1 MHTGRPRILLI
12 DDTPVNL
19 ILLGNALEEDYDLR
33 IATSGEEGL
42 RLTAEV
48 MPDLI
53 LLDIMMPG
61 IDGLETCRILK
72 ADPALKQIPVIFITA
87 LGEPEFEATGLT
99 LGASDY
105 LSKPIN
111 VELARQRIHNLLDRE
126 QLRKEVEAH
135 RDRLEV
141 LVAERTAQLAASEAM
156 YRGLVEQSV
165 VGVYQVQGEKFAYA
179 NPGLARMMGYAS
191 PAEMIARASPLLMVP
206 EPERENLSVWPDSGG
221 AVRSI
226 QFPVICQ
233 EGSVIEVESHETLL
247 ETPAGRVILGI
258 CVDVTE
264 RKRAEQ
270 AQAAALRAAEH
281 LAELKSQ
288 FVNNVSHELKTPLNA
303 VLGFSEVGLATQD
316 ITRAHRFFGLIRDA
330 GNRLLEISG
339 SMLDFAQAEA
349 GKLSVEQS
357 PFDLTEVLAG
367 VTSRWQPAAE
377 SKGLSFAT
385 SASVPAP
392 CIVTGDARR
401 VTQLLGLL
409 MDNAVKFT
417 TEGSV
422 SLSCDAAGDVYQLT
436 IEDTGIGMQPEQ
448 VQQAF
453 NPFHQADGS
462 RTRQFGGLGLGLALA
477 KYLVDR
483 MRGEI
488 NVESSP
494 GAGTRFRI
502 RLPIGPDQGNDL
514 QAGTPT

>member
-1 MHTGRPRILLI
+1 MQTGRPRILLI

-42 RLTAEV
+42 RLAAEV

-87 LGEPEFEATGLT
+87 LGEPEFESTGLT

-141 LVAERTAQLAASEAM
+141 LVAERTQQLAASEAM

-165 VGVYQVQGEKFAYA
+165 VGVYQVLGETFAYV

-191 PAEMIARASPLLMVP
+191 PAAMIATANPLLMVP
-206 EPERENLSVWPDSGG
+206 EPDREKLRVWPAADV
-221 AVRSI
+221 ATRRI
-226 QFPVICQ
+226 QFPVVCH

-247 ETPAGRVILGI
+247 DTPAGRTILGI
-258 CVDVTE
+258 CVDITE

-270 AQAAALRAAEH
+270 AQAVALRAAEH

-316 ITRAHRFFGLIRDA
+316 ITRAHRFFSLIRDA

-349 GKLSVEQS
+349 GKLAIDSAA
-357 PFDLTEVLAG
+357 FDLSEALAG
-367 VTSRWQPAAE
+367 VTSRWQVAAE
-377 SKGLSFAT
+377 SRGLSFHA
-385 SASVPAP
+385 PAP
-392 CIVTGDARR
+392 LPTPSIAHGDARR
-401 VTQLLGLL
+401 ITQLLGLL
-409 MDNAVKFT
+409 LDNAVKFT
-417 TEGSV
+417 VEGSV
-422 SLSCDAAGDVYQLT
+422 SLDCALSDQECRFT
-436 IEDTGIGMQPEQ
+436 ISDTGIGMQPEQ

-488 NVESSP
+488 SLESTP
-494 GAGTRFRI
+494 GAGTTFCI
-502 RLPIGPDQGNDL
+502 RLPIGAATANSAHPG
-514 QAGTPT
+514 AAA

>member
-1 MHTGRPRILLI
+1 MQTGRPRILLI

-42 RLTAEV
+42 RLAAEV

-87 LGEPEFEATGLT
+87 LGEPEFESTGLT

-141 LVAERTAQLAASEAM
+141 LVAQRTEQLAASEAL

-165 VGVYQVQGEKFAYA
+165 VGVYQVQGETFAYV
-179 NPGLARMMGYAS
+179 NPGLSRMLGYAS
-191 PAEMIARASPLLMVP
+191 PAEMVAKANPLLIIP
-206 EPERENLSVWPDSGG
+206 EPEREQLRVWTGG
-221 AVRSI
+221 NDPVRRI
-226 QFPVICQ
+226 QCPVVCQ
-233 EGSVIEVESHETLL
+233 DGSVIEIESHETLL
-247 ETPAGRVILGI
+247 DTPAGRTVLGI

-264 RKRAEQ
+264 RKRAEE
-270 AQAAALRAAEH
+270 AQAMALRAAEH

-349 GKLSVEQS
+349 GKLVVDTA
-357 PFDLTEVLAG
+357 PFDLAETLAA

-377 SKGLSFAT
+377 SKGLRFLAPT
-385 SASVPAP
+385 GLPVPCVAY
-392 CIVTGDARR
+392 GDARR
-401 VTQLLGLL
+401 VSQLLGLL
-409 MDNAVKFT
+409 LDNALKFT
-417 TEGSV
+417 TAGSV
-422 SLSCDAAGDVYQLT
+422 GLSCELAGNEYRLS
-436 IEDTGIGMQPEQ
+436 ISDTGIGMQPEQ

-483 MRGEI
+483 MRGDI
-488 NVESSP
+488 SIESR
-494 GAGTRFRI
+494 AGEGTTFRI
-502 RLPIGPDQGNDL
+502 RLPIGEPAANASASG
-514 QAGTPT
+514 ATA

>member
-1 MHTGRPRILLI
+1 MQNARPRILLI

-42 RLTAEV
+42 KLAAEV
-48 MPDLI
+48 VPDLI

-72 ADPALKQIPVIFITA
+72 ADPALKRIPVIFITA
-87 LGEPEFEATGLT
+87 LGEPEFESTGLA
-99 LGASDY
+99 LGAADY

-111 VELARQRIHNLLDRE
+111 VELARQRVNNLLDRE
-126 QLRKEVEAH
+126 QLRREVEAH

-141 LVAERTAQLAASEAM
+141 LVAERTAQLAASEAL

-165 VGVYQVQGEKFAYA
+165 VGVYQVGAEGFRYV

-191 PAEMIARASPLLMVP
+191 PAEMIAQGNPLQMVDAA
-206 EPERENLSVWPDSGG
+206 ERDTFATWTAGPDGTRTV
-221 AVRSI
+221 A
-226 QFPVICQ
+226 FPVCRRDGKRID
-233 EGSVIEVESHETLL
+233 IESHETLL
-247 ETPAGRVILGI
+247 DTPSGRTVLGI
-258 CVDVTE
+258 CVDITE
-264 RKRAEQ
+264 RKRAAE
-270 AQAAALRAAEH
+270 AQAAALHAAQH

-303 VLGFSEVGLATQD
+303 VLGFSDVGLATQD

-349 GKLSVEQS
+349 GKLGLQNA
-357 PFDLTEVLAG
+357 PFDLGEVLAG
-367 VTSRWQPAAE
+367 ATARWQPAAE
-377 SKGLSFAT
+377 SKGLRFVAPLRP
-385 SASVPAP
+385 ASPG
-392 CIVTGDARR
+392 TMYGDARR

-409 MDNAVKFT
+409 LDNAIKFT
-417 TEGSV
+417 AAGEV
-422 SLSCDAAGDVYQLT
+422 SLACEVSDTECRLT
-436 IEDTGIGMQPEQ
+436 VRDTGIGMQPEQ
-448 VQQAF
+448 VREAF

-483 MRGEI
+483 MRGDISLESTPGSGTTFSIRIPLGQPEI
-488 NVESSP
+488 TTS
-494 GAGTRFRI
+494 
-502 RLPIGPDQGNDL
+502 
-514 QAGTPT
+514 QASA

>member
-19 ILLGNALEEDYDLR
+19 ILLGNALEGDYDLR

-42 RLTAEV
+42 RLAAEV

-72 ADPALKQIPVIFITA
+72 ADPALKQIPVVFITA
-87 LGEPEFEATGLT
+87 LGESEFESAGLT

-111 VELARQRIHNLLDRE
+111 VELARQRIHNLFDRE

-135 RDRLEV
+135 RDRLEL
-141 LVAERTAQLAASEAM
+141 LVAQRTEQLSTSEAM

-165 VGVYQVQGEKFAYA
+165 VGVYQMQGEKFAYA

-191 PAEMIARASPLLMVP
+191 PEEMIARANPRLMVP
-206 EPERENLSVWPDSGG
+206 EPERGKLSVWSAEGEST
-221 AVRSI
+221 RRI

-247 ETPAGRVILGI
+247 ETPAGHSILGI

-270 AQAAALRAAEH
+270 AQSMALHAAEH

-349 GKLSVEQS
+349 GKLGVEQV
-357 PFDLTEVLAG
+357 PFDLGEVLAG

-377 SKGLSFAT
+377 SKGLRFAA

-392 CIVTGDARR
+392 CIVMGDARR

-409 MDNAVKFT
+409 LDNAVKFT
-417 TEGSV
+417 HEGTV
-422 SLSCDAAGDVYQLT
+422 SMSCDTAGDVYQLT
-436 IEDTGIGMQPEQ
+436 ITDTGIGMQPEQ
-448 VQQAF
+448 VQQVF

-488 NVESSP
+488 IVESSP
-494 GAGTRFRI
+494 GTGTRFRI
-502 RLPIGPDQGNDL
+502 RLPFGADKDSNIPT
-514 QAGTPT
+514 GTPT

>member
-1 MHTGRPRILLI
+1 MQHGRTRILLI

-42 RLTAEV
+42 RIAAAV
-48 MPDLI
+48 KPDLI

-72 ADPALKQIPVIFITA
+72 ADPALRHIPVIFITA
-87 LGEPEFEATGLT
+87 LAEPEFEATGLT

-126 QLRKEVEAH
+126 RLRKEVEAQ

-141 LVAERTAQLAASEAM
+141 LVAQRTEQLAASEAM
-156 YRGLVEQSV
+156 YRSLVEQSV
-165 VGVYQVQGEKFAYA
+165 VGVYQVSGETFAYV
-179 NPGLARMMGYAS
+179 NPGLARIMGYAS
-191 PAEMIARASPLLMVP
+191 AAEMIAHANPLNVV
-206 EPERENLSVWPDSGG
+206 EETDRERLRYWAGADSTRMITFAARTRDG
-221 AVRSI
+221 AL
-226 QFPVICQ
+226 
-233 EGSVIEVESHETLL
+233 IELESHETLR
-247 ETPAGRVILGI
+247 ETPQGPAILGI
-258 CVDVTE
+258 CIDVTE
-264 RKRAEQ
+264 RKRAEET
-270 AQAAALRAAEH
+270 QAAALRAAEH

-316 ITRAHRFFGLIRDA
+316 IVRAHRFFGLIRDA

-349 GKLSVEQS
+349 GKLAIEAA
-357 PFDLTEVLAG
+357 PFDVRETLDTVRI
-367 VTSRWQPAAE
+367 RWQPLIEA
-377 SKGLSFAT
+377 KGLSFSFT
-385 SASVPAP
+385 GAP
-392 CIVTGDARR
+392 PSPCPGVGDARR
-401 VTQLLGLL
+401 IIQLLALL
-409 MDNAVKFT
+409 LENAVKFT
-417 TEGSV
+417 STGSIRLHCETTV
-422 SLSCDAAGDVYQLT
+422 QTLELVLT
-436 IEDTGIGMQPEQ
+436 DTGIGMVPEQ

-483 MRGEI
+483 MRGDI
-488 NVESSP
+488 KLESTLGS
-494 GAGTRFRI
+494 GTTFRI
-502 RLPIGPDQGNDL
+502 RLPISGN
-514 QAGTPT
+514 

>member
-1 MHTGRPRILLI
+1 MQSSRSRILLI

-42 RLTAEV
+42 RLAAEV

-72 ADPALKQIPVIFITA
+72 ADPALKHIPVIFITA
-87 LGEPEFEATGLT
+87 LGEPEFESTGLT

-141 LVAERTAQLAASEAM
+141 LVAQRTEQLAASEAM

-165 VGVYQVQGEKFAYA
+165 VGVYQVLGETFTYV

-191 PAEMIARASPLLMVP
+191 PAEMIAMANPLHMVQEPQRAS
-206 EPERENLSVWPDSGG
+206 LSVWTGG
-221 AVRSI
+221 DNTTRRI
-226 QFPVICQ
+226 QFPALSQ
-233 EGSVIEVESHETLL
+233 EGNVIELESHETLF
-247 ETPAGRVILGI
+247 ETPAGRTLLGI

-303 VLGFSEVGLATQD
+303 VLGFSEVGIATQD

-330 GNRLLEISG
+330 GNRLLSISG
-339 SMLDFAQAEA
+339 SMLDYAQAEA
-349 GKLSVEQS
+349 GKLVLDSA
-357 PFDLTEVLAG
+357 PFDLVETLGA
-367 VTSRWQPAAE
+367 VTARWQPAAE
-377 SKGLSFAT
+377 SKGLEFLA
-385 SASVPAP
+385 PALPPSP
-392 CIVTGDARR
+392 CIAMGDARR

-409 MDNAVKFT
+409 LDNAVKFT
-417 TEGSV
+417 VEGSI
-422 SLSCDAAGDVYQLT
+422 SLECEVAGEEYRITLK
-436 IEDTGIGMQPEQ
+436 DTGIGMHPDQ
-448 VQQAF
+448 VEQAF

-488 NVESSP
+488 TLDSTP
-494 GAGTRFRI
+494 GLGTTFHI
-502 RLPIGPDQGNDL
+502 RLPIGAQI
-514 QAGTPT
+514 QTEASA